1 MVVYDIIESLFVPI
15 CKLDVQSIGSSEWK
29 ITDHHPI
36 NFQDFLSY
44 SIRSLTIG
52 ETFGQKMIIL
62 ADVKQGGLVFEI
74 DIPAEIENVIHFG
87 GKGWF
92 CGGE

>member
-1 MVVYDIIESLFVPI
+1 MYDIIESLFVPI
-15 CKLDVQSIGSSEWK
+15 CKLDMQSIGSLELK

-36 NFQDFLSY
+36 NVQDFLSY

-52 ETFGQKMIIL
+52 ETFGQKTIIL
-62 ADVKQGGLVFEI
+62 TDVKQAGLVLEI

-87 GKGWF
+87 GKGWL